1 MNFKA
6 ILHSDV
12 QKFII
17 ENTTAEV
24 SKLAFLKNPFPNLD
38 YKVILNQIECRQK
51 SKTKL
56 PTWFSN
62 KNNIYPSKISIE
74 QTSSEVTAKYKA
86 SIITGESLIDLSGGF
101 GVDALCFS
109 ESFKKVIHCEMDTVL
124 SEIVTHNFK
133 NFNVKNVQCI
143 AGDSLEI
150 LRGLKQKFDWIY
162 IDPSRR
168 NDAKGKVFLL
178 NDCTPNVP
186 KLLNEYF
193 TFAENIL
200 IKTAP
205 ILDLTA
211 GLQELNF
218 VKKIHI
224 IAVDNEVKELLWE
237 IEKNYNDAIKIITKN
252 FTKTT
257 TEHFE
262 FDFNSPAVAKYGLPQ
277 KYLYEPNSAIMKS
290 GGFDEI
296 AVQFDLKKLHQ
307 HSHLYSCYT
316 LKPFPGR
323 IFTVEKNIS
332 YTKKEIKLHLE
343 KTKKNITTRN
353 FPETVEHI
361 RKKWTIREGGN
372 DYCFF
377 TTDKND
383 NKIVL
388 ICTKI

>member
-307 HSHLYSCYT
+307 HSHLYTCDT
-316 LKPFPGR
+316 LKPYPGR

-353 FPETVEHI
+353 FPETIEHI
-361 RKKWTIREGGN
+361 RKKWNIKEGGAE
-372 DYCFF
+372 YCFF